1 MSKPTKAD
9 ENFYKEL
16 FDALPEGIVVLD
28 TNFSV
33 LTMNDTAESIFKI
46 SRRKASGKP
55 CLTFLPKEIEETA
68 EKALQEERTIF
79 GDEINPVLR
88 GGERISV
95 QTVASPLFSGMGNL
109 LGVIIQVKDL
119 SGTKFLSE
127 KTLQQISTST
137 LEGLIVGLA
146 HELKN
151 PLSGIRGAAQIITER
166 TSSKEERMKCA
177 EIIIK
182 EADRLKA
189 LLETL
194 KGLEPFAKEVFEP
207 VDIHEILLEIIL
219 LESRSSK
226 EKQIQF
232 VQKFD
237 VTLPLVLGDRNS
249 LKQVFLNLIKNA
261 IQAIPDNPSP
271 KISPPLSR
279 SSIESEKSGSP
290 IGTVEISTRWI
301 TDYKLKDESAISIEI
316 RDNGTGI
323 QKEAL
328 EKIFNPFYTTKKDG
342 SGLGLFLAYQIIAKH
357 GGAILVESD
366 LGQGTLFKVY
376 LPISKW

>member
-33 LTMNDTAESIFKI
+33 LSMNDTAESIFKI
-46 SRRKASGKP
+46 SRRKASGKT
-55 CLTFLPKEIEETA
+55 CRTFLPKEIEETA

-357 GGAILVESD
+357 GGAILVESN